1 MENRYELIS
10 ASISCMYHDIQ
21 KIERVEMSKYGMKG
35 SHTQCLIAMRRF
47 PEGIT
52 ATQLCQVCDK
62 DKAAISRTIADL
74 EQKGLVERIGQNGNL
89 YRARLVLTQQGTDL
103 VMKIGKRAA
112 LAAEQAGGELTDDQ
126 REVFYQVL
134 ATIAKN
140 LHTLCTDGI
149 KETGDTKHD

>member
-1 MENRYELIS
+1 MIS
-10 ASISCMYHDIQ
+10 RFEQFSTSISSIYQYIQ

-74 EQKGLVERIGQNGNL
+74 EQKGLVERISQNGNL

-126 REVFYQVL
+126 REVFYYAL
-134 ATIAKN
+134 HTIAGN
-140 LHTLCTDGI
+140 LSRIYREGL
-149 KETGDTKHD
+149 E